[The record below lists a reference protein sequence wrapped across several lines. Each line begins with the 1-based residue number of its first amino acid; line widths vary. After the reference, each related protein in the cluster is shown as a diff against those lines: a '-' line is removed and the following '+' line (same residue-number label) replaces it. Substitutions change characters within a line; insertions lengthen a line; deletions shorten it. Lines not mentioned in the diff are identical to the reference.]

1 MMIMKG
7 QKINDRYQII
17 RTIGEGGMANVYLAY
32 DTILDR
38 NVAVKILRGDL
49 AEDEKFVRKFQR
61 EAISSSSLSHPNIV
75 EMYDVGEDDGRYF
88 IVMEYVEG
96 ITLKSLIKRRGNLTL
111 SEVIDIM
118 MQLTSGIA
126 CAHDSYIIHR
136 DIKPQNVLILDDGRV
151 KITDFGI
158 AMALNSNELTQTNS
172 VMGSVHYLPP
182 EQANGTGA
190 TVKSDIYS
198 LGILMYELV
207 TGKLPFKG
215 ESAVEI
221 AIKQMKEPIPSITE
235 ENPNI
240 PQSVENIILKASAKN
255 PKNRYESARDMY
267 DDLVTCIN
275 EDRLTEAKY
284 SYPYPEFEEEKK
296 PVKVSKEKRNE
307 EKNVQT
313 EKKKSKKSN
322 IVIAVILSIIALAV
336 LIASIY
342 FFLFPKLKEE
352 PDITVPNVVGMTIVN
367 AESTLKNAGF
377 EVATEVTY
385 EYSDTI
391 LSDMVIG
398 TNPSIGRSVK
408 NGTVVT
414 LIISKGIDG
423 ITLEDYTDK
432 NIDTVKAFLE
442 AAGINVIV
450 DNEEYP
456 ESENKVEGAIISQ
469 DIKAGTI
476 MKKGE
481 TIVFRAIKT
490 MKTYPDFVV
499 EDYSVEGVQTFCDDN
514 GITLDITYKET
525 NDKPAGSIIS
535 QSRAAGTKVVSGVT
549 LRIVVA
555 KAVTVVAP
563 IVPDEPEKETNQSTD
578 NKTEVDT
585 NKEKDESKDSNTTVS
600 E

>member
-1 MMIMKG
+1 MIIKG

-17 RTIGEGGMANVYLAY
+17 RTVGEGGMANVYLAY

-61 EAISSSSLSHPNIV
+61 EAISASSLTHPNIV

-88 IVMEYVEG
+88 IVMEFVEG
-96 ITLKSLIKRRGNLTL
+96 ITLKNLIKRRKNLTL
-111 SEVIDIM
+111 PEVVDIM
-118 MQLTSGIA
+118 LQLTSGIA

-207 TGKLPFKG
+207 TGNLPFKG
-215 ESAVEI
+215 DSAVEI
-221 AIKQMKEPIPSITE
+221 AIKQMRDPIPSIID

-240 PQSVENIILKASAKN
+240 PQSIENIIIKATAKN

-267 DDLVTCIN
+267 DDLYTCLDESRSN
-275 EDRLTEAKY
+275 EIKY

-296 PVKVSKEKRNE
+296 QVKVTREKRNE
-307 EKNVQT
+307 EKIVK
-313 EKKKSKKSN
+313 EKEVKKSKKSN
-322 IVIAVILSIIALAV
+322 IVIAIIISFIALCILA
-336 LIASIY
+336 ASIY
-342 FFLFPKLKEE
+342 FFLLPTLKKE

-367 AESTLKNAGF
+367 AETALKVSGF
-377 EVATEVTY
+377 EVATEVIY
-385 EYSDTI
+385 EYSDSVPT
-391 LSDMVIG
+391 DMIIG
-398 TNPSIGRSVK
+398 TNPSIGRTVK
-408 NGTVVT
+408 DGTVVT
-414 LIISKGIDG
+414 LIISKGTNG
-423 ITLEDYTDK
+423 VTLEDYKDK
-432 NIDTVKAFLE
+432 NMDTVKAYLE

-450 DNEEYP
+450 TYEEV
-456 ESENKVEGAIISQ
+456 SEEDERIEGSIVSQ
-469 DIKAGTI
+469 DVPTGTI

-481 TIVFRAIKT
+481 TIVFRVVKLMTI
-490 MKTYPDFVV
+490 YPDFVV
-499 EDYSVEGVQTFCDDN
+499 EDYSVEGVQKFCDDN
-514 GITLDITYKET
+514 GLTLDITYQET
-525 NDKPAGSIIS
+525 NSKPAGSIIS
-535 QSRAAGTKVVSGVT
+535 QSRPAGTKVASGMT

-555 KAVTVVAP
+555 KEVPVVTP
-563 IVPDEPEKETNQSTD
+563 IVPDKEDTEKEENNEKEESTD
-578 NKTEVDT
+578 SDK
-585 NKEKDESKDSNTTVS
+585 TVS

>member
-1 MMIMKG
+1 MIIKG

-17 RTIGEGGMANVYLAY
+17 RTVGEGGMANVYLAY

-61 EAISSSSLSHPNIV
+61 EAISASSLTHPNIV

-88 IVMEYVEG
+88 IVMEFVEG
-96 ITLKSLIKRRGNLTL
+96 ITLKNLIKRRKNLTL
-111 SEVIDIM
+111 PEVVDIM
-118 MQLTSGIA
+118 LQLTSGIA

-207 TGKLPFKG
+207 TGNLPFKG
-215 ESAVEI
+215 DSAVEI
-221 AIKQMKEPIPSITE
+221 AIKQMRDPIPSIID

-240 PQSVENIILKASAKN
+240 PQSIENIIIKATAKN

-267 DDLVTCIN
+267 DDLYTCLDESRSN
-275 EDRLTEAKY
+275 EIKY

-296 PVKVSKEKRNE
+296 QVKVTREKRNE
-307 EKNVQT
+307 EKVVK
-313 EKKKSKKSN
+313 EKEVKKSKKSN
-322 IVIAVILSIIALAV
+322 IVIAIIISFIALCILA
-336 LIASIY
+336 ASIY
-342 FFLFPKLKEE
+342 FFLLPTLKKE

-367 AESTLKNAGF
+367 AETALKVSGF
-377 EVATEVTY
+377 EVATEVIY
-385 EYSDTI
+385 EYSDSVPT
-391 LSDMVIG
+391 DMIIG
-398 TNPSIGRSVK
+398 TNPSIGRTVK
-408 NGTVVT
+408 DGTVVT
-414 LIISKGIDG
+414 LIISKGTNG
-423 ITLEDYTDK
+423 VTLEDYKDK
-432 NIDTVKAFLE
+432 NIDTVKAYLE

-450 DNEEYP
+450 TYEEV
-456 ESENKVEGAIISQ
+456 SEEDERVEGSIVSQ
-469 DIKAGTI
+469 DVPTGTI

-481 TIVFRAIKT
+481 TIVFRVVKLMTI
-490 MKTYPDFVV
+490 YPDFVV
-499 EDYSVEGVQTFCDDN
+499 EDYSVEGVQKFCDDN
-514 GITLDITYKET
+514 GLTLDITYQET
-525 NDKPAGSIIS
+525 NSKPAGSIIS
-535 QSRAAGTKVVSGVT
+535 QSRPAGTKVASGMT

-555 KAVTVVAP
+555 KEVPVVTP
-563 IVPDEPEKETNQSTD
+563 IVPDKEDTEKEENNEKEESTD
-578 NKTEVDT
+578 SDK
-585 NKEKDESKDSNTTVS
+585 TVS